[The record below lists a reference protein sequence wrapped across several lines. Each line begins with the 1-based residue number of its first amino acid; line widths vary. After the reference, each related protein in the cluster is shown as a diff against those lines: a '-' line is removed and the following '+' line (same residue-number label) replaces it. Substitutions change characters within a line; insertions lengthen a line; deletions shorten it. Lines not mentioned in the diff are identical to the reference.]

1 MKEVPDVIRLHQSAK
16 NEDVV
21 VLAVNYKQFDEVVER
36 SKRSMGMTYDIL
48 LDRDGKVTEQLYGIT
63 GLPHVVGIDA
73 GGAIVYR
80 GSHIPRDQAEFI
92 RSLRPAR

>member
-1 MKEVPDVIRLHQSAK
+1 M
-16 NEDVV
+16 
-21 VLAVNYKQFDEVVER
+21 
-36 SKRSMGMTYDIL
+36 
-48 LDRDGKVTEQLYGIT
+48 TEQLYGIS